1 LSRAV
6 VFDVGKVLVNFSF
19 SIFKDFLAKYGASF
33 SDDQDFFKK
42 TSLLDFEKGF
52 ISDKDFL
59 SKIYSNLDPK
69 LCENLELEEIKRNW
83 KNIFTLNT
91 EMFEFAKQTA
101 NSHPVYLLSNTNP
114 IHWPYLEK
122 EYGLTDFVNGFLT
135 SHQAGA
141 MKPDQKIYKT
151 FIDKF
156 DLEPKNL
163 IFVDDL
169 EENIIACREL
179 GWCGVHHKD
188 DKDSIKV
195 VNSFLETAL

>member
-1 LSRAV
+1 MSRAV

-19 SIFKDFLAKYGASF
+19 SIFKDFLSNYGASF
-33 SDDQDFFKK
+33 SDDQDFFRK

-52 ISDKDFL
+52 ISDKEFL
-59 SKIYSNLDPK
+59 SKIFSNLDPK
-69 LCENLELEEIKRNW
+69 LSKNLELEEIKLNW
-83 KNIFTLNT
+83 QNIFTLNT
-91 EMFEFAKQTA
+91 EMFEFAKNTA
-101 NSHPVYLLSNTNP
+101 NSRPVYLLSNTNP

-141 MKPDQKIYKT
+141 MKPDQKIYSS

-156 DLEPKNL
+156 TLKPKDL

-179 GWCGVHHKD
+179 GWNGIHHVNS
-188 DKDSIKV
+188 KDSIKA
-195 VNSFLETAL
+195 VNDFLALT